1 MILLVYFIYT
11 AVVWLLVYF
20 IVGRRFFGLWKAGLI
35 GMVLTALVDYFG
47 TKYNLYLYP
56 GGLIYIGRLPLL
68 HLLNALATTILY
80 YNWLPGPWNKRL
92 LYTAY
97 TSFILLGLEAF
108 MFSVG
113 AIIYPNWKLWYSYFL
128 LLAGLTIT
136 AYLSDFVMDKSLNK

>member
-1 MILLVYFIYT
+1 MYF
-11 AVVWLLVYF
+11 L
-20 IVGRRFFGLWKAGLI
+20 VGRRFIGLWKAGLI
-35 GMVLTALVDYFG
+35 GVALAALVDYFG

-68 HLLNALATTILY
+68 HLVNTLATTILY
-80 YNWLPGPWNKRL
+80 LNWLPGPSNKRL

-97 TSFILLGLEAF
+97 VSFILLGLEAF

-128 LLAGLTIT
+128 LLAGLSII
-136 AYLSDFVMDKSLNK
+136 AYLSDYVRDKNPNK